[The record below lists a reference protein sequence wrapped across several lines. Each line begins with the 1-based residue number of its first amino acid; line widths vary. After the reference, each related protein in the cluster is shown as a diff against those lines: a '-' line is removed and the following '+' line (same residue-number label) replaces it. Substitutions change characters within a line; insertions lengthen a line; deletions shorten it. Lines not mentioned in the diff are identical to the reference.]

1 MVNERITEDFFRDS
15 IKKDELYKKSK
26 IILEEQSSKNIKID
40 KLLKNASKSGIGGGR
55 PEFVIQ
61 FKENSD
67 LIIIVECKPNIR
79 FHKSKEGNKYK
90 DYAVDGV
97 LLYSSFLSKEYD
109 VLSIAIS
116 GETKTNLRISHFLQL
131 KGTKEAHKIFEED
144 RLLSLNDYL
153 NGYKTDEK
161 KFNQDYQELLKYS
174 KTLNDELHSIK
185 IPESQRSLLISGIL
199 IALTDKAFCSAY
211 KFQKPKELSENLIN
225 TIKNK
230 LTDVENE
237 HITEIITTYSFIK
250 THTIIS
256 KEENKLR
263 DIITEIDEKINNF
276 MKTYKY
282 YDVLGQFY
290 IEFLRYANND
300 KGLGIVL
307 TPPHITELFS
317 EIANVNKDSVVLD
330 NCAGT
335 GGFLIS
341 AMRKMIKD
349 AKGDSKKEEKIKLQQ
364 VIGIEFQHDIFAL
377 ICSNMF
383 IHGDGRSNLV
393 KGSCF
398 DEKIMRQVRNF
409 KPNVGFLNPPYK
421 STKTDPEELEFVLN
435 NLSLLQKGSI
445 CVAIVPM
452 SCALAKSGVIFS
464 LKEKI
469 LREHTLEAVFSMP
482 KELFHNSDVGVNT
495 CIMVFKA
502 KEKHPANYK
511 TYFGYWKDDGFIKRR
526 QGREDYN
533 NKWTEIKKYWI
544 TTYRNKEE
552 IIGHSIKKV
561 VSAEDEW
568 CVEAYMETNYSSLVK
583 EDFEKTLKE
592 CIVYSLKSG
601 LITNVLEKS
610 ITNTFLN
617 LNTKDWKFFKIVD
630 LFDIKKGER
639 LVKEERIEGN
649 IPLIT
654 ATSENNG
661 VVNYISYDEF
671 KDTKKLF
678 KDKLTID
685 MFFNVF
691 YHNYK
696 YFSDDN
702 VHTLIPKNISLNKYA
717 CLFLA
722 TILKK
727 LQYKYDFGRQVR
739 LQRLDFDK
747 IRIPI
752 DKKGNPDWQFMENYI
767 KSLSYSSNL

>member
-1 MVNERITEDFFRDS
+1 
-15 IKKDELYKKSK
+15 
-26 IILEEQSSKNIKID
+26 
-40 KLLKNASKSGIGGGR
+40 
-55 PEFVIQ
+55 
-61 FKENSD
+61 
-67 LIIIVECKPNIR
+67 
-79 FHKSKEGNKYK
+79 
-90 DYAVDGV
+90 
-97 LLYSSFLSKEYD
+97 
-109 VLSIAIS
+109 
-116 GETKTNLRISHFLQL
+116 
-131 KGTKEAHKIFEED
+131 
-144 RLLSLNDYL
+144 
-153 NGYKTDEK
+153 
-161 KFNQDYQELLKYS
+161 
-174 KTLNDELHSIK
+174 
-185 IPESQRSLLISGIL
+185 
-199 IALTDKAFCSAY
+199 
-211 KFQKPKELSENLIN
+211 
-225 TIKNK
+225 
-230 LTDVENE
+230 
-237 HITEIITTYSFIK
+237 
-250 THTIIS
+250 
-256 KEENKLR
+256 
-263 DIITEIDEKINNF
+263 
-276 MKTYKY
+276 
-282 YDVLGQFY
+282 
-290 IEFLRYANND
+290 
-300 KGLGIVL
+300 
-307 TPPHITELFS
+307 
-317 EIANVNKDSVVLD
+317 
-330 NCAGT
+330 
-335 GGFLIS
+335 
-341 AMRKMIKD
+341 
-349 AKGDSKKEEKIKLQQ
+349 
-364 VIGIEFQHDIFAL
+364 
-377 ICSNMF
+377 MF

>member
-263 DIITEIDEKINNF
+263 DIIT
-276 MKTYKY
+276 
-282 YDVLGQFY
+282 
-290 IEFLRYANND
+290 
-300 KGLGIVL
+300 
-307 TPPHITELFS
+307 
-317 EIANVNKDSVVLD
+317 
-330 NCAGT
+330 
-335 GGFLIS
+335 
-341 AMRKMIKD
+341 
-349 AKGDSKKEEKIKLQQ
+349 
-364 VIGIEFQHDIFAL
+364 
-377 ICSNMF
+377 
-383 IHGDGRSNLV
+383 
-393 KGSCF
+393 
-398 DEKIMRQVRNF
+398 
-409 KPNVGFLNPPYK
+409 
-421 STKTDPEELEFVLN
+421 
-435 NLSLLQKGSI
+435 
-445 CVAIVPM
+445 
-452 SCALAKSGVIFS
+452 
-464 LKEKI
+464 
-469 LREHTLEAVFSMP
+469 
-482 KELFHNSDVGVNT
+482 
-495 CIMVFKA
+495 
-502 KEKHPANYK
+502 
-511 TYFGYWKDDGFIKRR
+511 
-526 QGREDYN
+526 
-533 NKWTEIKKYWI
+533 
-544 TTYRNKEE
+544 
-552 IIGHSIKKV
+552 
-561 VSAEDEW
+561 
-568 CVEAYMETNYSSLVK
+568 
-583 EDFEKTLKE
+583 
-592 CIVYSLKSG
+592 
-601 LITNVLEKS
+601 
-610 ITNTFLN
+610 
-617 LNTKDWKFFKIVD
+617 
-630 LFDIKKGER
+630 
-639 LVKEERIEGN
+639 
-649 IPLIT
+649 
-654 ATSENNG
+654 
-661 VVNYISYDEF
+661 
-671 KDTKKLF
+671 
-678 KDKLTID
+678 
-685 MFFNVF
+685 
-691 YHNYK
+691 
-696 YFSDDN
+696 
-702 VHTLIPKNISLNKYA
+702 
-717 CLFLA
+717 
-722 TILKK
+722 
-727 LQYKYDFGRQVR
+727 
-739 LQRLDFDK
+739 
-747 IRIPI
+747 
-752 DKKGNPDWQFMENYI
+752 
-767 KSLSYSSNL
+767 

>member
-1 MVNERITEDFFRDS
+1 M
-15 IKKDELYKKSK
+15 
-26 IILEEQSSKNIKID
+26 
-40 KLLKNASKSGIGGGR
+40 
-55 PEFVIQ
+55 
-61 FKENSD
+61 
-67 LIIIVECKPNIR
+67 
-79 FHKSKEGNKYK
+79 
-90 DYAVDGV
+90 
-97 LLYSSFLSKEYD
+97 
-109 VLSIAIS
+109 
-116 GETKTNLRISHFLQL
+116 
-131 KGTKEAHKIFEED
+131 
-144 RLLSLNDYL
+144 
-153 NGYKTDEK
+153 
-161 KFNQDYQELLKYS
+161 
-174 KTLNDELHSIK
+174 
-185 IPESQRSLLISGIL
+185 
-199 IALTDKAFCSAY
+199 
-211 KFQKPKELSENLIN
+211 IN

-364 VIGIEFQHDIFAL
+364 IIGIEFQHDIFAL